1 MGFHWPTLLWLLI
14 LIPGLVA
21 LYVYAQRRRRKYALR
36 YASLAMVK
44 EALGAGPG
52 IRRHIPP
59 ALTLVALAFMLIGV
73 ARPYAEVQ
81 VPSQEGTVVLAIDV
95 SGSMQAT
102 DVLPNRMEVA
112 KAAAKSFVAKQSD
125 NVRIGVVSFSSDA
138 SIVQSPT
145 TDKVLVIEAIDRLR
159 PQRATAIGRG
169 ILVSLDSIF
178 EGSEDE
184 PPSQKWLRPDLQPAP
199 GEAQPPAPSA
209 QARAIPR
216 AAATIV
222 LLTDGQNNQYP
233 PPLTIVEE
241 ASSRGV
247 RVYTIGLGTPEGTIL
262 RIGGRSIRTRLDEDT
277 LKRVAALTD
286 AEYYNAT
293 NEAELRNVY
302 DNLTLELVLR
312 KEKIEVSALFAGSA
326 ALLTVLAASLS
337 LRWFGR
343 IP

>member
-1 MGFHWPTLLWLLI
+1 VAFHWPTLLWLLLAI
-14 LIPGLVA
+14 PALIAV
-21 LYVYAQRRRRKYALR
+21 YVYAQRRRRRYALR

-44 EALGAGPG
+44 EALGSGPG

-59 ALTLVALAFMLIGV
+59 VLTLAALAFMLIGV

-81 VPSQEGTVVLAIDV
+81 VPSQEGTVVLAMDV

-102 DVLPNRMEVA
+102 DVQPNRMEVA
-112 KAAAKSFVAKQSD
+112 KSAAKAFVAKQSD
-125 NVRIGVVSFSSDA
+125 NVRIGVVSFSTDA

-145 TDKVLVIEAIDRLR
+145 TDKQLVTEAIERLR

-169 ILVSLDSIF
+169 ILVSLDAIF
-178 EGSEDE
+178 EASEDE
-184 PPSQKWLRPDLQPAP
+184 PPSHKWLRPDAQPGP
-199 GEAQPPAPSA
+199 GEAAPAASP
-209 QARAIPR
+209 QARTIPR

-233 PPLTIVEE
+233 PPLTIVDE

-262 RIGGRSIRTRLDEDT
+262 RIGGRSIRTRLDEET
-277 LKRVAALTD
+277 LKRVATLTD

-293 NEAELRNVY
+293 NEAELKSVY
-302 DNLTLELVLR
+302 ENLTTELVLR
-312 KEKIEVSALFAGSA
+312 KEKAEVSALFAAGA
-326 ALLTVLAASLS
+326 ALLTVLAAALS

>member
-1 MGFHWPTLLWLLI
+1 MSFHWPTLLWSLLA
-14 LIPGLVA
+14 IPALVA

-36 YASLAMVK
+36 YASLSMVK
-44 EALGAGPG
+44 EALGTGPG

-59 ALTLVALAFMLIGV
+59 ALTLVALAFMLVGV
-73 ARPYAEVQ
+73 ARPYAEIQ
-81 VPSQEGTVVLAIDV
+81 VPSQEGTVILAMDV

-102 DVLPNRMEVA
+102 DVKPDRMTVA
-112 KAAAKSFVAKQSD
+112 KNAATAFVRKQGE
-125 NVRIGVVSFSSDA
+125 NLRIGVVSFSADA

-145 TDKVLVIEAIDRLR
+145 TDHDLVIEAIERLR

-169 ILVSLDSIF
+169 ILVSLDAIF

-184 PPSQKWLRPDLQPAP
+184 PPSYKWLRPDAQPA
-199 GEAQPPAPSA
+199 EIAPAASP
-209 QARAIPR
+209 QGRNIPR

-233 PPLTIVEE
+233 PPLAIVEE

-247 RVYTIGLGTPEGTIL
+247 RVYTIGLGTPEGTVL
-262 RIGGRSIRTRLDEDT
+262 RIQGRQVRTRLDEDT

-293 NEAELRNVY
+293 NEAELTSVY
-302 DNLTLELVLR
+302 ENLTTELVLR
-312 KEKIEVSALFAGSA
+312 KEKQEVSALFAAGA
-326 ALLTVLAASLS
+326 ALLTVLAAGLS

>member
-1 MGFHWPTLLWLLI
+1 MQFFWPTALWALVLV
-14 LIPGLVA
+14 PALVA
-21 LYVYAQRRRRKYALR
+21 LYVLAQRRRRRYALR
-36 YASLAMVK
+36 YASLSMVR
-44 EALGAGPG
+44 EALGKGPG

-59 ALTLVALAFMLIGV
+59 ALTLIALSFMLV
-73 ARPYAEVQ
+73 AFARPYAVLEL
-81 VPSQEGTVVLAIDV
+81 PSQEGTVILAMDV
-95 SGSMQAT
+95 SGSMQAQ

-112 KAAAKSFVAKQSD
+112 KAAAKAFVARQSE
-125 NVRIGVVSFSSDA
+125 NLRIGVVSFASDA

-145 TDKVLVIEAIDRLR
+145 TDKELVIEAIDRLR
-159 PQRATAIGRG
+159 TQRATAIGRG
-169 ILVSLDSIF
+169 ILVSLDAIF

-199 GEAQPPAPSA
+199 GEAVPSA
-209 QARAIPR
+209 SPQARTIPR

-233 PPLTIVEE
+233 PPLTIIEE

-262 RIGGRSIRTRLDEDT
+262 RIAGRQIRTRLDEDT

-286 AEYYNAT
+286 AAYFNAT
-293 NEAELRNVY
+293 SEQELRSVY
-302 DNLTLELVLR
+302 EGITTELVLR
-312 KEKIEVSALFAGSA
+312 KEKAEVSGIFAAGA
-326 ALLTVLAASLS
+326 AVLTVAAAGLS
-337 LRWFGR
+337 ILWFGR

>member
-1 MGFHWPTLLWLLI
+1 MSFFWPTLLWLLI

-36 YASLAMVK
+36 YASLSMVK

-59 ALTLVALAFMLIGV
+59 ALTLVALTFMLIGV
-73 ARPYAEVQ
+73 ARPYAEIQ
-81 VPSQEGTVVLAIDV
+81 IPSQEGTVVLAMDV

-102 DVLPNRMEVA
+102 DVQPNRMEVA
-112 KAAAKSFVAKQSD
+112 KSAAKAFVAKQSD
-125 NVRIGVVSFSSDA
+125 NVRIGVVSFSGDA

-145 TDKVLVIEAIDRLR
+145 TDKELIIEAIDRLR

-169 ILVSLDSIF
+169 ILVSLDAIF

-184 PPSQKWLRPDLQPAP
+184 PPSVKWLRPDLQPAP
-199 GEAQPPAPSA
+199 GEAVPSA
-209 QARAIPR
+209 SPQGRTIPR
-216 AAATIV
+216 AAATII

-262 RIGGRSIRTRLDEDT
+262 RIGGRSVRTRLDEDT

-286 AEYYNAT
+286 AEYYNAQ

-302 DNLTLELVLR
+302 ENLTTELVLR
-312 KEKIEVSALFAGSA
+312 KEKAEVSALFAAGA